1 MPGASWRI
9 FTAGFDMSFLRV
21 TTLAGLRF
29 LAAKGLGLFRF
40 WQCPCTPKSVIKTSE
55 YCF

>member
-1 MPGASWRI
+1 MPGASWRL
-9 FTAGFDMSFLRV
+9 FTAGFDMSFLRA